1 MKRFIL
7 RDRMKCC
14 VKISN
19 FWNFQWKRKNDP
31 KVFIYLKKG
40 FHKHLKELY
49 EFDIIEE
56 KTNDNL
62 CSFSSHFGILYGLAK
77 LHKQLAN
84 KFPLFRSLYSLIGTT
99 TYNIANLLVKINSQT
114 SAVYDYM
121 FFRKTACFS
130 WNVLHYYW
138 KCM

>member
-1 MKRFIL
+1 MLCKNKQFLKLSMKE
-7 RDRMKCC
+7 K
-14 VKISN
+14 
-19 FWNFQWKRKNDP
+19 KRSKS
-31 KVFIYLKKG
+31 FLYLEKG

-49 EFDIIEE
+49 ELDIIDE

-77 LHKQLAN
+77 VHKQLAN
-84 KFPLFRSLYSLIGTT
+84 KFPLFRSLYSLIGTP

-130 WNVLHYYW
+130 
-138 KCM
+138 